1 MNHNKTLIEIRHAMY
16 NKAMEEDFDVQHKI
30 EKIEA
35 ELSDLDHHRGLLLDE
50 LLRLRGELFQKSSSA
65 QLKLQLQTTPLNN
78 QSPQEDK
85 IRLFRSLFKGREDV
99 FPRRFENYKTGKSG
113 YAPVC
118 RNEWLSGICHK
129 PKIACQDCNFRA
141 FVLVSDEIIRNHLVG
156 KTQSDHPPK
165 DFTIGVYP
173 MLTDETCWFLAVDFD
188 KSSWAE
194 DAKAFQ
200 ETCISYQVPASL
212 ERSRSGN
219 GGHVWIFF
227 ESPVTALLARKLGA
241 LLLTSTM
248 NRRPEIG
255 MDSYDRLFP
264 SQDTLPR
271 GGFGNL
277 IALPMQKKPRE
288 QNNSIFLDND
298 LNPYPDQWA
307 YLSSIQKITEQEVE
321 KIIKNFQGESEITG
335 VRAVVL
341 DENENEPWKLTPS
354 RKIREFP
361 ITGILPEHIN
371 LIISNQIYIE
381 KVGLPASLRN
391 RIIRLAAFQNPE
403 FYKSQA
409 MRLST
414 FGKPRIISCCEEY
427 PKHLA
432 LPRGCLEELNQ
443 LLKELKIKTTLQ
455 DERVN
460 GTPIELTFRGVLR
473 PEQQLAVDQLIKND
487 IGVLS
492 ASTAFGKTVIGAWL
506 IAQRQ
511 VNTLVIVHRR
521 QLMDQW
527 VESLQS
533 FLGLEKKEVGQIG
546 GGKHKV
552 TGLIDVAMVQSLV
565 DKRIVNDL
573 VENYGQVIVDE
584 CHHISAASFEQVIRQ
599 AKARFITGL
608 SATVTR
614 QDGHHPIIFMQ
625 CGPVRYRVDDRQQAA
640 LRSFTQRVIVCR
652 TDFVLPAQLA
662 GIPQPGIQEI
672 YAMLVRDPIR
682 NLTIVN
688 DVIEAVR
695 AGRSPVL
702 LTERREHLTFFADT
716 LAGKVKNIILLT
728 GGMGRK
734 QRNSLMEQLKN
745 IPKDEE
751 RLIIATGRY
760 LGEGFD
766 DARLD
771 TLFLALPIA
780 WRGTVAQYAGR
791 LHRNYDHKSEVIIYD
806 YVDEKV
812 PILSGMFAKRKK
824 GYKAIGYLVSKDKII
839 EEIPTFSLSS

>member
-1 MNHNKTLIEIRHAMY
+1 
-16 NKAMEEDFDVQHKI
+16 
-30 EKIEA
+30 
-35 ELSDLDHHRGLLLDE
+35 
-50 LLRLRGELFQKSSSA
+50 
-65 QLKLQLQTTPLNN
+65 
-78 QSPQEDK
+78 
-85 IRLFRSLFKGREDV
+85 LFKGREDV
-99 FPRRFENYKTGKSG
+99 FPRRFENSKTGKSG

-118 RNEWLSGICHK
+118 RNEWLSGICQK

-156 KTQSDHPPK
+156 KIQSDHPPK

-194 DAKAFQ
+194 DAKAFK
-200 ETCISYQVPASL
+200 ETCISYQVPASF

-227 ESPVTALLARKLGA
+227 ESPVTARLARKLGA

-277 IALPMQKKPRE
+277 IALPLQKKPRE

-307 YLSSIQKITEQEVE
+307 YLSSIQKISEQEVE
-321 KIIKNFQGESEITG
+321 KIVKNFQDESEITG

-341 DENENEPWKLTPS
+341 DENENEPWKLSPC
-354 RKIREFP
+354 RKLGETP
-361 ITGILPEHIN
+361 ITGILPEHLN
-371 LIISNQIYIE
+371 LIISNQIYFE
-381 KVGLPASLRN
+381 KEGLPASLRN

-403 FYKSQA
+403 FYKSQT

-443 LLKELKIKTTLQ
+443 LLKGLKIKTTLQ

-460 GTPIELTFRGVLR
+460 GTPIVLAFRGVLR
-473 PEQQLAVDQLIKND
+473 PEQQFAADQLIKND

-492 ASTAFGKTVIGAWL
+492 ATTAFGKTVIGAWL

-527 VESLQS
+527 IESLQS

-552 TGLIDVAMVQSLV
+552 TGLIDVAMIQSLV

-584 CHHISAASFEQVIRQ
+584 CHHISAFSFEQVIRQ

-640 LRSFTQRVIVCR
+640 LRSFTQRLVVRR

-662 GIPQPGIQEI
+662 GISHPGIQEI
-672 YAMLVRDPIR
+672 YAMLAADPIR
-682 NLTIVN
+682 NLIIVN

-702 LTERREHLTFFADT
+702 LTERREHLTFFADA
-716 LAGKVKNIILLT
+716 LAGKVKNIIVLS

-745 IPKDEE
+745 IPEDEE

-780 WRGTVAQYAGR
+780 WRGTLAQYAGR
-791 LHRNYDHKSEVIIYD
+791 LHRNYEHKSEVIIYD

-812 PILSGMFAKRKK
+812 PVLSGMFAKRKK
-824 GYKAIGYLVSKDKII
+824 GYKVIGYLVSKDKII
-839 EEIPTFSLSS
+839 EEI

>member
-1 MNHNKTLIEIRHAMY
+1 
-16 NKAMEEDFDVQHKI
+16 MEEPSDIERKI
-30 EKIEA
+30 VEIET
-35 ELSDLDHHRGLLLDE
+35 ELVNLDHHRGQLLDE
-50 LLRLRGELFQKSSSA
+50 LTQLRRQFLQIDSLA
-65 QLKLQLQTTPLNN
+65 QLPLHIQEIAINN
-78 QSPQEDK
+78 QSPQVEK
-85 IRLFRSLFKGREDV
+85 IKLFRSLFRGREDV
-99 FPRRFENYKTGKSG
+99 FPRRFENSKTRKSG

-118 RNEWLSGICHK
+118 RNEWQAGICQK
-129 PKIACQDCNFRA
+129 PKIACQECNFRA
-141 FVLVSDEIIRNHLVG
+141 FTQVSDEIIRNHLKG
-156 KTQSDHPPK
+156 NDPNDRSGR
-165 DFTIGVYP
+165 DFTMGVYP
-173 MLTDETCWFLAVDFD
+173 LLADESCWFLAADFD
-188 KSSWAE
+188 KSTWTE
-194 DAKAFQ
+194 DAKTFL
-200 ETCISYQVPASL
+200 ETCVSYQVPAVL

-227 ESPVTALLARKLGA
+227 ETPVPAVLARKLGS

-277 IALPMQKKPRE
+277 IALPLQKKPRE
-288 QNNSIFLDND
+288 QNNSVFLDND
-298 LNPYPDQWA
+298 LNPYSDQWA
-307 YLSSIQKITEQEVE
+307 FLSSIQRMAHQDLERIM
-321 KIIKNFQGESEITG
+321 KNVQDEGEITG

-341 DENENEPWKLTPS
+341 DETENEPWKLTPS
-354 RKIREFP
+354 RKYKEPP
-361 ITGILPEHIN
+361 ITGPLPDQLN
-371 LIISNQIYIE
+371 LVISNQIYIE
-381 KVGLPASLRN
+381 KEGLPAPLRN
-391 RIIRLAAFQNPE
+391 RLIRLAAFQNPE
-403 FYKSQA
+403 FYKAQA

-432 LPRGCLEELNQ
+432 LPRGCQEELLQ
-443 LLKELKIKTTLQ
+443 VLGELKIKTKMI
-455 DERVN
+455 DERATGEPLLLN
-460 GTPIELTFRGVLR
+460 FQGTLR
-473 PEQQLAVDQLIKND
+473 PEQQRAADQLIKHD

-506 IAQRQ
+506 IAQRK

-533 FLGLEKKEVGQIG
+533 FLGLGKKEIGQIG
-546 GGKHKV
+546 GGKHKI
-552 TGLIDVAMVQSLV
+552 TGTVDVAMIQSLIN
-565 DKRIVNDL
+565 KGTVNDL
-573 VENYGQVIVDE
+573 VGNYGHIIVDE

-640 LRSFTQRVIVCR
+640 ARSFTHKVIVRR
-652 TDFVLPAQLA
+652 TNFVLPSRADNT
-662 GIPQPGIQEI
+662 PEPGIQEV
-672 YAMLVRDPIR
+672 YAMLAADLFR
-682 NLTIVN
+682 NQMIVD
-688 DVIEAVR
+688 DVVEAVYI
-695 AGRSPVL
+695 GRSPVL
-702 LTERREHLTFFADT
+702 LTERREHLTYFADT
-716 LAGKVKNIILLT
+716 LADKVKNIIVLS

-734 QRNSLMEQLKN
+734 QRILLMDQLKN
-745 IPKDEE
+745 IPEDEE

-791 LHRNYDHKSEVIIYD
+791 LHRNYDRKSEVIIYD
-806 YVDEKV
+806 YVDDQV
-812 PILSGMFAKRKK
+812 PVLAGMFGKRKK
-824 GYKAIGYLVSKDKII
+824 GYKAIGYEV
-839 EEIPTFSLSS
+839 

>member
-1 MNHNKTLIEIRHAMY
+1 MAELFDIE
-16 NKAMEEDFDVQHKI
+16 QKI
-30 EKIEA
+30 SEIEA
-35 ELSDLDHHRGLLLDE
+35 ELANLDDHRAQLLDE
-50 LLRLRGELFQKSSSA
+50 LTRLRQQLLQKDSPA
-65 QLKLQLQTTPLNN
+65 QLLLNI
-78 QSPQEDK
+78 QEITVNNHSSQEEK
-85 IRLFRSLFKGREDV
+85 IRLFRSFFRGREDV
-99 FPRRFENYKTGKSG
+99 FPRRFENSKTGKSG

-118 RNEWLSGICHK
+118 RNEWQAGICQK
-129 PKIACQDCNFRA
+129 PKVACQECNFRA
-141 FVLVSDEIIRNHLVG
+141 FTQVNDEIIRNHLMG
-156 KTQSDHPPK
+156 IDPNERSGR
-165 DFTIGVYP
+165 DFTLGVYP
-173 MLTDETCWFLAVDFD
+173 LLADESCWFLAADFD
-188 KSSWAE
+188 KSTWTE
-194 DAKAFQ
+194 DAKAFL
-200 ETCISYQVPASL
+200 ETCVSYQVPAVL

-219 GGHVWIFF
+219 GGHVWVFF
-227 ESPVTALLARKLGA
+227 ETPVPAVLARKLGA

-277 IALPMQKKPRE
+277 IALPLQKKPRE
-288 QNNSIFLDND
+288 QKNSVFLDNE
-298 LNPYPDQWA
+298 LNPYSDQWA
-307 YLSSIQKITEQEVE
+307 FLSSIQKMAHQDLERIV
-321 KIIKNFQGESEITG
+321 KNVQDEGEITG

-341 DENENEPWKLTPS
+341 DETENEPWKLTPS
-354 RKIREFP
+354 RKYKEPP
-361 ITGILPEHIN
+361 ITGHLPDQLN
-371 LIISNQIYIE
+371 LVISNQIYIE
-381 KVGLPASLRN
+381 KGSLPAPLRN
-391 RIIRLAAFQNPE
+391 RIVRLAAFQNPE
-403 FYKSQA
+403 FYKTQA

-414 FGKPRIISCCEEY
+414 FGKPRIISGCEEY

-432 LPRGCLEELNQ
+432 LPRGCQEELLQ
-443 LLKELKIKTTLQ
+443 VLGELKIETKLI
-455 DERVN
+455 DERATGDPLLLN
-460 GTPIELTFRGVLR
+460 FQGTLH
-473 PEQQLAVDQLIKND
+473 PEQQLAADQLIKHD

-506 IAQRQ
+506 IAQRK

-533 FLGLEKKEVGQIG
+533 FLGLGKKDIGQIG

-552 TGLIDVAMVQSLV
+552 TGTVDVAMIQSLIN
-565 DKRIVNDL
+565 KGTVNDL
-573 VENYGQVIVDE
+573 VGNYGHIIVDE

-614 QDGHHPIIFMQ
+614 KDGHHPIIFMQ

-640 LRSFTQRVIVCR
+640 LRSFTHRVIVR
-652 TDFVLPAQLA
+652 KTNFVLPSRADNA
-662 GIPQPGIQEI
+662 PEPGIQEV
-672 YAMLVRDPIR
+672 YAMLAADFYR
-682 NLTIVN
+682 NQMIVD
-688 DVIEAVR
+688 DVVEAVHN
-695 AGRSPVL
+695 GRSPVL
-702 LTERREHLTFFADT
+702 LTERREHLTYFADT
-716 LAGKVKNIILLT
+716 LAGKVKNIIVLS

-734 QRNSLMEQLKN
+734 QRILLMDQLKN
-745 IPKDEE
+745 IPEDEE

-791 LHRNYDHKSEVIIYD
+791 LHRNYDRKSEVIIYD
-806 YVDEKV
+806 YVDDQV
-812 PILSGMFAKRKK
+812 PVLAGMFGKRKK
-824 GYKAIGYLVSKDKII
+824 GYKAIGYEL
-839 EEIPTFSLSS
+839 

>member
-1 MNHNKTLIEIRHAMY
+1 
-16 NKAMEEDFDVQHKI
+16 MEESFDIGQKI
-30 EKIEA
+30 SEIEA
-35 ELSDLDHHRGLLLDE
+35 ELANLDHRRGQLLDE
-50 LLRLRGELFQKSSSA
+50 LTQLRRQFLQKDSLA
-65 QLKLQLQTTPLNN
+65 QLPLHIQEFSINN
-78 QSPQEDK
+78 QSSQEEK

-99 FPRRFENYKTGKSG
+99 FPRRFENQKTGKSG

-118 RNEWLSGICHK
+118 RNEWQAGICQK
-129 PKIACQDCNFRA
+129 PKLTCQECNSRA
-141 FVLVSDEIIRNHLVG
+141 FVQVNDEIIRNHLKG
-156 KTQSDHPPK
+156 NDPNDRLGR

-173 MLTDETCWFLAVDFD
+173 LLTDESCWFLAADFD
-188 KSSWAE
+188 KSTWSE
-194 DAKAFQ
+194 DAKIFL
-200 ETCISYQVPASL
+200 ETCTSYQVPAVL

-227 ESPVTALLARKLGA
+227 ETPVLAVLARKLGA

-277 IALPMQKKPRE
+277 IAVPLQKKSRE
-288 QNNSIFLDND
+288 QNNSVFLDND

-307 YLSSIQKITEQEVE
+307 FLSSIQKMTHQDLERIVKTVQD
-321 KIIKNFQGESEITG
+321 ESEITG
-335 VRAVVL
+335 VRAVIL
-341 DENENEPWKLTPS
+341 DETENEPWKLTPS
-354 RKIREFP
+354 RKYKEPP
-361 ITGILPEHIN
+361 ITGPLPDQLN
-371 LIISNQIYIE
+371 LVISNQIYIE
-381 KVGLPASLRN
+381 KEGLPAPLRN
-391 RIIRLAAFQNPE
+391 RLIRLAAFQNPE
-403 FYKSQA
+403 FYKAQA

-414 FGKPRIISCCEEY
+414 FGKPRIISCCEDY

-432 LPRGCLEELNQ
+432 LPRGCQEELLQ
-443 LLKELKIKTTLQ
+443 VLGELKIKTKMI
-455 DERVN
+455 DERTAGN
-460 GTPIELTFRGVLR
+460 SLLLNFLGTLR
-473 PEQQLAVDQLIKND
+473 PEQQLAADQLIKHD

-506 IAQRQ
+506 IAQRK

-533 FLGLEKKEVGQIG
+533 FFGLGKKEIGQIG
-546 GGKHKV
+546 GGKHKI
-552 TGLIDVAMVQSLV
+552 TGTVDVAMIQSLIN
-565 DKRIVNDL
+565 KGTVNDL
-573 VENYGQVIVDE
+573 VGNYGHIIVDE

-640 LRSFTQRVIVCR
+640 ARSFTHMVIVHR
-652 TDFVLPAQLA
+652 TNFVLPSRADNT
-662 GIPQPGIQEI
+662 PEPGIQEV
-672 YAMLVRDPIR
+672 YAMLATDLHR
-682 NLTIVN
+682 NQMIVE
-688 DVIEAVR
+688 DVVEAVHI
-695 AGRSPVL
+695 GRSPVL
-702 LTERREHLTFFADT
+702 LTERREHLTYFADT
-716 LAGKVKNIILLT
+716 LAGKVRNIIVLS

-734 QRNSLMEQLKN
+734 QRILLMDELKR
-745 IPKDEE
+745 IPEDEE

-791 LHRNYDHKSEVIIYD
+791 LHRNYDRKSEVIIYD
-806 YVDEKV
+806 YVDEQV
-812 PILSGMFAKRKK
+812 PVLAGMFGKRKK
-824 GYKAIGYLVSKDKII
+824 GYKAIGY
-839 EEIPTFSLSS
+839 EIG

>member
-1 MNHNKTLIEIRHAMY
+1 MSESFDIER
-16 NKAMEEDFDVQHKI
+16 KI
-30 EKIEA
+30 SEIEA
-35 ELSDLDHHRGLLLDE
+35 ELANLDHHRDQLLDE
-50 LLRLRGELFQKSSSA
+50 LTQLRRQLLQKGSPA
-65 QLKLQLQTTPLNN
+65 QLLLNIQGIKVNN
-78 QSPQEDK
+78 QSSQEEK

-99 FPRRFENYKTGKSG
+99 FPRRFENSKTGKSG

-118 RNEWLSGICHK
+118 RNEWQAGICQK
-129 PKIACQDCNFRA
+129 PKIACQKCNFRA
-141 FVLVSDEIIRNHLVG
+141 FVQVNDEIIRDHLMG
-156 KTQSDHPPK
+156 IDPNDRSGR
-165 DFTIGVYP
+165 DFTMGVYP
-173 MLTDETCWFLAVDFD
+173 LLADESCWFLAADFD
-188 KSSWAE
+188 KSTWTE
-194 DAKAFQ
+194 DAKTFL
-200 ETCISYQVPASL
+200 ETCVSYQVPAVL

-227 ESPVTALLARKLGA
+227 ETPVPAVLARKLGS

-277 IALPMQKKPRE
+277 IALPLQKKPRE
-288 QNNSIFLDND
+288 QNNSVFLDND
-298 LNPYPDQWA
+298 LNPYSDQWA
-307 YLSSIQKITEQEVE
+307 FLSSIQKMAHQDLERIV
-321 KIIKNFQGESEITG
+321 KNVQDEGEITG
-335 VRAVVL
+335 ARAVVL
-341 DENENEPWKLTPS
+341 DETENEPWKLTPS
-354 RKIREFP
+354 RKYKEPP
-361 ITGILPEHIN
+361 ITGPLPDQLT

-381 KVGLPASLRN
+381 KEGLPAPLRN
-391 RIIRLAAFQNPE
+391 RLIRLAAFQNPE
-403 FYKSQA
+403 FYKAQA

-427 PKHLA
+427 PKHLG
-432 LPRGCLEELNQ
+432 LPRGCQEELLQ
-443 LLKELKIKTTLQ
+443 ALGELKIKTKMI
-455 DERVN
+455 DERAAGDPLLLN
-460 GTPIELTFRGVLR
+460 FQGMLR
-473 PEQQLAVDQLIKND
+473 PEQQLAADQLIRHD

-506 IAQRQ
+506 IAQRK

-533 FLGLEKKEVGQIG
+533 FLGLGKKEIGQIG
-546 GGKHKV
+546 GGKHKI
-552 TGLIDVAMVQSLV
+552 TGTVDVAMIQSLIN
-565 DKRIVNDL
+565 KGTVNDL
-573 VENYGQVIVDE
+573 VGNYGHIIVDE

-640 LRSFTQRVIVCR
+640 ARSFTHKVIVRR
-652 TDFVLPAQLA
+652 TNFVLPIRADNT
-662 GIPQPGIQEI
+662 PEPGIQEV
-672 YAMLVRDPIR
+672 YALLAADLHR
-682 NLTIVN
+682 NQMIIE
-688 DVIEAVR
+688 DVVEAIHT
-695 AGRSPVL
+695 GRSPVL
-702 LTERREHLTFFADT
+702 LTERREHLTYFADA
-716 LAGKVKNIILLT
+716 LADKVKNIIVLS

-734 QRNSLMEQLKN
+734 QRFLLMDELKR
-745 IPKDEE
+745 IPEDEE

-791 LHRNYDHKSEVIIYD
+791 LHRNYDRKSEVIIYD
-806 YVDEKV
+806 YVDDQV
-812 PILSGMFAKRKK
+812 PVLAGMFGKRKK
-824 GYKAIGYLVSKDKII
+824 GYKAIGYEV
-839 EEIPTFSLSS
+839 

>member
-1 MNHNKTLIEIRHAMY
+1 
-16 NKAMEEDFDVQHKI
+16 MEESSDI
-30 EKIEA
+30 ERRITEVEA
-35 ELSDLDHHRGLLLDE
+35 ELEILGQRRGQLLDGLTQLRQQ
-50 LLRLRGELFQKSSSA
+50 LLQKDSPA
-65 QLKLQLQTTPLNN
+65 QLPLHLQGIAINN
-78 QSPQEDK
+78 QSSQEEK

-99 FPRRFENYKTGKSG
+99 FPRRFENSKTGKSG

-118 RNEWLSGICHK
+118 RNEWQAGICQK
-129 PKIACQDCNFRA
+129 PKSACQECHFRA
-141 FVLVSDEIIRNHLVG
+141 FVQVSDETIRNHLKG
-156 KTQSDHPPK
+156 NDPNDRSGR
-165 DFTIGVYP
+165 DFTMGVYP
-173 MLTDETCWFLAVDFD
+173 LLADETCWFLAADFD
-188 KSSWAE
+188 KSTWTE
-194 DAKAFQ
+194 DAKTFL
-200 ETCISYQVPASL
+200 ETCVSYQVPAVL

-227 ESPVTALLARKLGA
+227 ETPILAVLARKLGA

-277 IALPMQKKPRE
+277 IALPLQKKPRE
-288 QNNSIFLDND
+288 QNNSVFLDND

-307 YLSSIQKITEQEVE
+307 FLSSIQKMAHQDLERIV
-321 KIIKNFQGESEITG
+321 KNVQDEGEITG
-335 VRAVVL
+335 VRAVIL
-341 DENENEPWKLTPS
+341 DETENEPWKLTPS
-354 RKIREFP
+354 RKYKEPP
-361 ITGILPEHIN
+361 ISAPLPEYLN
-371 LIISNQIYIE
+371 LVVSNQIYIE
-381 KVGLPASLRN
+381 KEGLPALLRN

-403 FYKSQA
+403 FYKAQA

-432 LPRGCLEELNQ
+432 LPRGCQEEL
-443 LLKELKIKTTLQ
+443 LRVLGDLKIQIKLI
-455 DERVN
+455 DERAAGDPLSVN
-460 GTPIELTFRGVLR
+460 FQGTLR
-473 PEQQLAVDQLIKND
+473 LEQQLAANQLIKQD

-492 ASTAFGKTVIGAWL
+492 ASTAFGKTVIGTWL
-506 IAQRQ
+506 IAQRK

-533 FLGLEKKEVGQIG
+533 FLGLEKKEIGQIG

-552 TGLIDVAMVQSLV
+552 TGTVDVAMIQSLIN
-565 DKRIVNDL
+565 KGTVNDL
-573 VENYGQVIVDE
+573 VGNYGHIIVDE

-640 LRSFTQRVIVCR
+640 SRSFIHKVNVRKTGFTLPTQLDN
-652 TDFVLPAQLA
+652 T
-662 GIPQPGIQEI
+662 PQPGIQEI
-672 YAMLVRDPIR
+672 YTMLALDSMR
-682 NLTIVN
+682 NQMIVD
-688 DVIEAVR
+688 DVVEAVHV
-695 AGRSPVL
+695 GRSPVL
-702 LTERREHLTFFADT
+702 LTERREHLTYFADT
-716 LAGKVKNIILLT
+716 LAGKVKNIIVLS

-734 QRNSLMEQLKN
+734 QRILLIDELKR
-745 IPKDEE
+745 IPENEE

-791 LHRNYDHKSEVIIYD
+791 LHRNYDRKSEVIIYD
-806 YVDEKV
+806 YVDDQV
-812 PILSGMFAKRKK
+812 PVLAGMFRKRKNA
-824 GYKAIGYLVSKDKII
+824 YKAIGYEVD
-839 EEIPTFSLSS
+839 

>member
-1 MNHNKTLIEIRHAMY
+1 MVNKTMSESFDIER
-16 NKAMEEDFDVQHKI
+16 KI
-30 EKIEA
+30 SEIEA
-35 ELSDLDHHRGLLLDE
+35 ELANLDHHRDQLLDE
-50 LLRLRGELFQKSSSA
+50 LTQLRRQLLQKDSPA
-65 QLKLQLQTTPLNN
+65 QLLLNIQGIKVNN
-78 QSPQEDK
+78 QSSQEEK

-99 FPRRFENYKTGKSG
+99 FPRRFENSKTGKSG

-118 RNEWLSGICHK
+118 RNEWQAGICQK
-129 PKIACQDCNFRA
+129 PKIACQKCNFRA
-141 FVLVSDEIIRNHLVG
+141 FVQVNDEIIRNHLMG
-156 KTQSDHPPK
+156 IDPNDRSGR
-165 DFTIGVYP
+165 DFTMGVYP
-173 MLTDETCWFLAVDFD
+173 LLADESCWFLAADFD
-188 KSSWAE
+188 KSTWTE
-194 DAKAFQ
+194 DAKTFL
-200 ETCISYQVPASL
+200 ETCVSYQVPAVL

-227 ESPVTALLARKLGA
+227 ETPVPAVLARKLGS

-277 IALPMQKKPRE
+277 IALPLQKKPRE
-288 QNNSIFLDND
+288 QNNSVFLDND
-298 LNPYPDQWA
+298 LNPYSDQWA
-307 YLSSIQKITEQEVE
+307 FLSSIQKMAHQDLERIV
-321 KIIKNFQGESEITG
+321 KNVQDEGEITG
-335 VRAVVL
+335 ARAVVL
-341 DENENEPWKLTPS
+341 DETENEPWKLTPS
-354 RKIREFP
+354 RKYKEPP
-361 ITGILPEHIN
+361 IIGPLPDQLT

-381 KVGLPASLRN
+381 KEGLPAPLRN
-391 RIIRLAAFQNPE
+391 RLIRLAAFQNPD
-403 FYKSQA
+403 FYKAQA

-427 PKHLA
+427 PKHLG
-432 LPRGCLEELNQ
+432 LPRGCQEELLQ
-443 LLKELKIKTTLQ
+443 ALGELKIKTKMI
-455 DERVN
+455 DERATGDPLLLN
-460 GTPIELTFRGVLR
+460 FQGMLR
-473 PEQQLAVDQLIKND
+473 PEQQLAADQLIRHD

-506 IAQRQ
+506 IAQRK

-533 FLGLEKKEVGQIG
+533 FLGLGKKEIGQIG
-546 GGKHKV
+546 GGKHKI
-552 TGLIDVAMVQSLV
+552 TGTVDVAMIQSLINKGTV
-565 DKRIVNDL
+565 SDL
-573 VENYGQVIVDE
+573 VGNYGHIIVDE

-640 LRSFTQRVIVCR
+640 ARSFTHKVIVRR
-652 TDFVLPAQLA
+652 TNFVLPIRADNT
-662 GIPQPGIQEI
+662 PEPGIQEV
-672 YAMLVRDPIR
+672 YALLAADLHR
-682 NLTIVN
+682 NQMIIE
-688 DVIEAVR
+688 DVVEAIHT
-695 AGRSPVL
+695 GRSPVL
-702 LTERREHLTFFADT
+702 LTERREHLTYFADT
-716 LAGKVKNIILLT
+716 LADKVKNIIVLS

-734 QRNSLMEQLKN
+734 QRFLLMDALKR
-745 IPKDEE
+745 IPEDEE

-791 LHRNYDHKSEVIIYD
+791 LHRNYDRKSEVIIYD
-806 YVDEKV
+806 YLDEQV
-812 PILSGMFAKRKK
+812 PVLAGMFGKRKK
-824 GYKAIGYLVSKDKII
+824 GYKAIGYEV
-839 EEIPTFSLSS
+839 

>member
-1 MNHNKTLIEIRHAMY
+1 MSESFDIER
-16 NKAMEEDFDVQHKI
+16 KI
-30 EKIEA
+30 SEIEA
-35 ELSDLDHHRGLLLDE
+35 ELANLDYHRDLLLDE
-50 LLRLRGELFQKSSSA
+50 LTQFRRQLLQKDSPA
-65 QLKLQLQTTPLNN
+65 QLLLNIQGITVNN
-78 QSPQEDK
+78 QSSQEEK

-99 FPRRFENYKTGKSG
+99 FPRRFENSKTRKSG

-118 RNEWLSGICHK
+118 RNEWQAGICQK
-129 PKIACQDCNFRA
+129 PKIACQECNFRA
-141 FVLVSDEIIRNHLVG
+141 FTQVSDEIIRNHLKG
-156 KTQSDHPPK
+156 NDPNDRSGR
-165 DFTIGVYP
+165 DFTMGVYP
-173 MLTDETCWFLAVDFD
+173 LLADESCWFLAADFD
-188 KSSWAE
+188 KSTWTE
-194 DAKAFQ
+194 DAKTFL
-200 ETCISYQVPASL
+200 ETCVSYQVPAVL

-227 ESPVTALLARKLGA
+227 ETPVPAVLARKLGS

-264 SQDTLPR
+264 SQDTLPK

-277 IALPMQKKPRE
+277 IALPLQKKPRE
-288 QNNSIFLDND
+288 QNNCVFLDND

-307 YLSSIQKITEQEVE
+307 FLSSIQKMAYQDLERIV
-321 KIIKNFQGESEITG
+321 KNVQDEGDITG

-341 DENENEPWKLTPS
+341 DETDNEPWKLTPS
-354 RKIREFP
+354 RKYKEPP
-361 ITGILPEHIN
+361 ITGPLPDQLN
-371 LIISNQIYIE
+371 LVISNQIYIE
-381 KVGLPASLRN
+381 KEGLPAPLRN
-391 RIIRLAAFQNPE
+391 RLIRLAAFQNPK
-403 FYKSQA
+403 FYKAQA

-432 LPRGCLEELNQ
+432 LPRGCQEELLQ
-443 LLKELKIKTTLQ
+443 VLGELKIKTKMI
-455 DERVN
+455 DERATGDPLFLN
-460 GTPIELTFRGVLR
+460 FQGTLR
-473 PEQQLAVDQLIKND
+473 PEQQLAADQLIKHD

-506 IAQRQ
+506 IAQRK

-533 FLGLEKKEVGQIG
+533 FLGLGKKEIGQIG
-546 GGKHKV
+546 GGKHKI
-552 TGLIDVAMVQSLV
+552 TGTVDVAMIQSLIN
-565 DKRIVNDL
+565 KGTVNDL
-573 VENYGQVIVDE
+573 VGNYGHIIVDE
-584 CHHISAASFEQVIRQ
+584 GHHISAASFEQVIRQ

-640 LRSFTQRVIVCR
+640 ARSFTHKVIVRR
-652 TDFVLPAQLA
+652 TNFVLPSRADNT
-662 GIPQPGIQEI
+662 PEPGIQEV
-672 YAMLVRDPIR
+672 YAMLAADLFR
-682 NLTIVN
+682 NQMIVD
-688 DVIEAVR
+688 DVVEAVYI
-695 AGRSPVL
+695 GRSPVL
-702 LTERREHLTFFADT
+702 LTERREHLTYFADT
-716 LAGKVKNIILLT
+716 LADKVKNIIVLS

-734 QRNSLMEQLKN
+734 QRILLMDQLKN
-745 IPKDEE
+745 IPEDEE

-791 LHRNYDHKSEVIIYD
+791 LHRNYDRKSEVIIYD
-806 YVDEKV
+806 YVDDQV
-812 PILSGMFAKRKK
+812 PVLAGMFGKRKK
-824 GYKAIGYLVSKDKII
+824 GYKAIGYEV
-839 EEIPTFSLSS
+839 

>member
-1 MNHNKTLIEIRHAMY
+1 MY
-16 NKAMEEDFDVQHKI
+16 NKTMSESFDIGRKI
-30 EKIEA
+30 SEIEA
-35 ELSDLDHHRGLLLDE
+35 ELANLDHHRDQLLDE
-50 LLRLRGELFQKSSSA
+50 LTQLRRQLLQKDSPA
-65 QLKLQLQTTPLNN
+65 QLLLNIQGITVNN
-78 QSPQEDK
+78 QSSQEEK

-99 FPRRFENYKTGKSG
+99 FPRRFENSKTGKSG

-118 RNEWLSGICHK
+118 RNEWQAGICQK
-129 PKIACQDCNFRA
+129 PKVTCQECNFRA
-141 FVLVSDEIIRNHLVG
+141 FTQVNDETIRNHLKG
-156 KTQSDHPPK
+156 IDPNDRSGR

-173 MLTDETCWFLAVDFD
+173 LLADESCWFLAADFD
-188 KSSWAE
+188 KSTWTE
-194 DAKAFQ
+194 DAKTFL
-200 ETCISYQVPASL
+200 ETCVSYQVPAVL

-227 ESPVTALLARKLGA
+227 ETPVPAELARKLGA

-277 IALPMQKKPRE
+277 IALPLQKKPRE
-288 QNNSIFLDND
+288 QNNSVFLDND
-298 LNPYPDQWA
+298 LNPYSDQWA
-307 YLSSIQKITEQEVE
+307 FLSSIHKMAHQDLERIV
-321 KIIKNFQGESEITG
+321 KNVQDEGEITG

-341 DENENEPWKLTPS
+341 DETENEPWKLTPS
-354 RKIREFP
+354 RKYKEP
-361 ITGILPEHIN
+361 LITCPLPDQLS

-381 KVGLPASLRN
+381 KEGLPAPLRN
-391 RIIRLAAFQNPE
+391 RIVRLAAFQNPE
-403 FYKSQA
+403 FYKAQA

-427 PKHLA
+427 PKHLG
-432 LPRGCLEELNQ
+432 LPRGCQEELFQ
-443 LLKELKIKTTLQ
+443 VLDELKIKTKMI
-455 DERVN
+455 DERATGDPLLLN
-460 GTPIELTFRGVLR
+460 FQGTLR
-473 PEQQLAVDQLIKND
+473 PEQQLAADQLIKHD

-506 IAQRQ
+506 IAQRK

-533 FLGLEKKEVGQIG
+533 FLGLGKKEIGLVG
-546 GGKHKV
+546 GGKHKTIGTV
-552 TGLIDVAMVQSLV
+552 DVAMIQSLIN
-565 DKRIVNDL
+565 KGTVNDM
-573 VENYGQVIVDE
+573 VGNYGHIIVDE

-599 AKARFITGL
+599 AKARFVTGL

-640 LRSFTQRVIVCR
+640 ARSFTHKVIVRR
-652 TDFVLPAQLA
+652 TNFVLPNRADNT
-662 GIPQPGIQEI
+662 PEPGIQEV
-672 YAMLVRDPIR
+672 YTMLAADLHR
-682 NLTIVN
+682 NQMIVD
-688 DVIEAVR
+688 DVVEAIHT
-695 AGRSPVL
+695 GRSPVL
-702 LTERREHLTFFADT
+702 LTERREHLTYFADT
-716 LAGKVKNIILLT
+716 LADKVKNIIVLS

-734 QRNSLMEQLKN
+734 QRILLLDQLIN
-745 IPKDEE
+745 IPEDEE

-791 LHRNYDHKSEVIIYD
+791 LHRNYDRKSEVIIYD
-806 YVDEKV
+806 YVDDQV
-812 PILSGMFAKRKK
+812 PVLTGMFGKRKK
-824 GYKAIGYLVSKDKII
+824 GYKAIGYEV
-839 EEIPTFSLSS
+839 

>member
-1 MNHNKTLIEIRHAMY
+1 MSESFDIER
-16 NKAMEEDFDVQHKI
+16 KI
-30 EKIEA
+30 SEIEA
-35 ELSDLDHHRGLLLDE
+35 ELVNLDQHRNQLLDE
-50 LLRLRGELFQKSSSA
+50 LTQLRRQLLQKDSPA
-65 QLKLQLQTTPLNN
+65 QLLLNIQGIKVNN
-78 QSPQEDK
+78 QSSQEEK

-99 FPRRFENYKTGKSG
+99 FPRRFENSKTGKSG

-118 RNEWLSGICHK
+118 RNEWKAGICQK
-129 PKIACQDCNFRA
+129 PKIACQKCNFRA
-141 FVLVSDEIIRNHLVG
+141 FVQVNDEIIRDHLMG
-156 KTQSDHPPK
+156 IDPNDRSGR

-173 MLTDETCWFLAVDFD
+173 LLADESCWFLAADFD
-188 KSSWAE
+188 KSTWTE
-194 DAKAFQ
+194 DAKTFL
-200 ETCISYQVPASL
+200 ETCVSYQVPAVL

-227 ESPVTALLARKLGA
+227 ETPVPAVLARKLGS

-277 IALPMQKKPRE
+277 IALPLQKKPRE
-288 QNNSIFLDND
+288 QNNSVFLDND
-298 LNPYPDQWA
+298 LNPYSDQWA
-307 YLSSIQKITEQEVE
+307 FLSSIQKMAHQDLERIV
-321 KIIKNFQGESEITG
+321 KNVQDEGEITG
-335 VRAVVL
+335 ARAVVL
-341 DENENEPWKLTPS
+341 DETENEPWKLTPS
-354 RKIREFP
+354 RKYKEPP
-361 ITGILPEHIN
+361 ITGPLPDQLT

-381 KVGLPASLRN
+381 KEGLPAPLRN
-391 RIIRLAAFQNPE
+391 RLIRLAAFQNPE
-403 FYKSQA
+403 FYKAQA

-427 PKHLA
+427 PKHLG
-432 LPRGCLEELNQ
+432 LPRGCQEELLQ
-443 LLKELKIKTTLQ
+443 ALGELKIKTKMI
-455 DERVN
+455 DERAN
-460 GTPIELTFRGVLR
+460 GDPLLLNFQGMLR
-473 PEQQLAVDQLIKND
+473 PEQQLAADQLIRHD

-506 IAQRQ
+506 IAQRK

-533 FLGLEKKEVGQIG
+533 FLGLGKKEIGQIG
-546 GGKHKV
+546 GGKHKI
-552 TGLIDVAMVQSLV
+552 TGTVDVAMIHSLIN
-565 DKRIVNDL
+565 KGTVNDL
-573 VENYGQVIVDE
+573 VGNYGHIIVDE

-640 LRSFTQRVIVCR
+640 ARSFTHKVIVRR
-652 TDFVLPAQLA
+652 TNFVLPIRADNT
-662 GIPQPGIQEI
+662 PEPGIQEV
-672 YAMLVRDPIR
+672 YALLAADLRR
-682 NLTIVN
+682 NQMIIE
-688 DVIEAVR
+688 DVVEAIHT
-695 AGRSPVL
+695 GRSPVL
-702 LTERREHLTFFADT
+702 LTERREHLTYFADT
-716 LAGKVKNIILLT
+716 LANKVKNIIVLS

-734 QRNSLMEQLKN
+734 QRILLMDELKR
-745 IPKDEE
+745 IPEDEE

-791 LHRNYDHKSEVIIYD
+791 LHRNYDRKSEVIIYD
-806 YVDEKV
+806 YLDEQV
-812 PILSGMFAKRKK
+812 PVLAGMFGKRKK
-824 GYKAIGYLVSKDKII
+824 GYKAIGYEV
-839 EEIPTFSLSS
+839 

>member
-1 MNHNKTLIEIRHAMY
+1 MY
-16 NKAMEEDFDVQHKI
+16 NKTMAESFDIERKI
-30 EKIEA
+30 SEIEA
-35 ELSDLDHHRGLLLDE
+35 KLANLDHHRNQLLDE
-50 LLRLRGELFQKSSSA
+50 LTQLRQLNIQKDSPA
-65 QLKLQLQTTPLNN
+65 QLMLNIQGIKVNN
-78 QSPQEDK
+78 QSSQEEK

-99 FPRRFENYKTGKSG
+99 FPRRFENSKTGKSG

-118 RNEWLSGICHK
+118 RNEWQAGICQK
-129 PKIACQDCNFRA
+129 PKIACQECNFRA
-141 FVLVSDEIIRNHLVG
+141 FVQVSDEIIRNHLMG
-156 KTQSDHPPK
+156 IDPNDRFGR

-173 MLTDETCWFLAVDFD
+173 LLADESCWFLAADFD
-188 KSSWAE
+188 KSTWTE
-194 DAKAFQ
+194 DAKTFL
-200 ETCISYQVPASL
+200 ETCVSYQVPAVL

-219 GGHVWIFF
+219 GGHVWVFF
-227 ESPVTALLARKLGA
+227 ETPVPAVLARKLGA

-277 IALPMQKKPRE
+277 IALPLQKKPRE
-288 QNNSIFLDND
+288 QNNSAFLDND

-307 YLSSIQKITEQEVE
+307 FLSSIQKMAHQDLERIVKTVQDE
-321 KIIKNFQGESEITG
+321 GEITG

-341 DENENEPWKLTPS
+341 DETENEPWKLTPS
-354 RKIREFP
+354 RKYKEPP
-361 ITGILPEHIN
+361 ITGPLPDQLN
-371 LIISNQIYIE
+371 LVISNQIYIE
-381 KVGLPASLRN
+381 KESLPAPLRN
-391 RIIRLAAFQNPE
+391 RLIRLAAFQNPE
-403 FYKSQA
+403 FYKAQA

-432 LPRGCLEELNQ
+432 LPRGCQEELLQ
-443 LLKELKIKTTLQ
+443 VLGELKIKTKMI
-455 DERVN
+455 DERATGDPLLLN
-460 GTPIELTFRGVLR
+460 FQGTLR
-473 PEQQLAVDQLIKND
+473 TEQQLAADQLIKHD

-506 IAQRQ
+506 IAQRK

-533 FLGLEKKEVGQIG
+533 FLGLGKKEIGQIG
-546 GGKHKV
+546 GGKHKI
-552 TGLIDVAMVQSLV
+552 TGTVDIAMIQSLIN
-565 DKRIVNDL
+565 KGTVNDL
-573 VENYGQVIVDE
+573 VGNYGHIIVDE

-640 LRSFTQRVIVCR
+640 ARSFTHKVIVRR
-652 TDFVLPAQLA
+652 TNFVLPSRADNT
-662 GIPQPGIQEI
+662 PEPGIQEV
-672 YAMLVRDPIR
+672 YAMLAADLHR
-682 NLTIVN
+682 NQMIVD
-688 DVIEAVR
+688 DVVEAVHN
-695 AGRSPVL
+695 GRSPVL
-702 LTERREHLTFFADT
+702 LTERREHLTYFADT
-716 LAGKVKNIILLT
+716 LADKVKNIIVLS

-734 QRNSLMEQLKN
+734 QRILLMDQLKN
-745 IPKDEE
+745 IPEDEE

-791 LHRNYDHKSEVIIYD
+791 LHRNYDRKSEVIIYD
-806 YVDEKV
+806 YVDDQV
-812 PILSGMFAKRKK
+812 PVLAGMFGKRKK
-824 GYKAIGYLVSKDKII
+824 GYKAIGYEV
-839 EEIPTFSLSS
+839 